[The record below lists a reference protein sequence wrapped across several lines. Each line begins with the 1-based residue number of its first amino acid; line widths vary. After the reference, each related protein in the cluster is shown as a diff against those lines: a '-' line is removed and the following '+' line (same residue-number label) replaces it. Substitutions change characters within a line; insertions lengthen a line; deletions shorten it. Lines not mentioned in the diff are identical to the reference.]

1 MRTRGPE
8 GEELVVTQV
17 ARCVSC
23 FACDALMP
31 LWWAT
36 GRAGASE
43 PRCACGVCDCACGWR
58 VLGVCGVA
66 QVGRKFTYKLYSR
79 YIHQTRNGRG
89 QVCSSLSRRR
99 RRPVGGMAMPP
110 ALLRELANWKLAV
123 SHHTHRMRRL
133 GFALL
138 KVAYMASKAIP
149 DGTWID
155 SVTNAVAKET
165 KSVRCMSREAL
176 LKVATR
182 RGTRLNTLYSPRKS
196 TVTHAVQTED
206 VASRTPQREQW
217 QPAQR
222 GRRPSVGEQLAG
234 SAARVRR
241 MLTTP
246 PRQAT
251 TPRAREAAE
260 ACHQSVAI
268 TLTGAAPAAASLD
281 DHAVGTKGAPAQST
295 ELNGCDRALQVMR
308 DAQMHLLHQI
318 AHERD
323 MLLLH
328 SRALYYTAAA
338 SPPACESSAGTLL
351 PLMPPPP
358 PPPPPLPLAVSR
370 QPPHPLPPVAPP
382 VTGAAASLPPEAAAA
397 RETSLSS
404 VISAR
409 LDEAL
414 SGAADAQESDWSK
427 KASALAAW
435 RRNAIGS
442 WQSAL
447 HGEQQH
453 GIWQRYLQR
462 SALRRFQAYQSAA
475 KWNKG
480 VLIESARLGARAL
493 VMRACACW
501 REQARTSARAA
512 LAQCL
517 QERRRFR
524 RAMLMWRSLPTRR
537 RFVSLV
543 TVRAEIASLLS

>member
-1 MRTRGPE
+1 
-8 GEELVVTQV
+8 
-17 ARCVSC
+17 
-23 FACDALMP
+23 
-31 LWWAT
+31 
-36 GRAGASE
+36 
-43 PRCACGVCDCACGWR
+43 
-58 VLGVCGVA
+58 
-66 QVGRKFTYKLYSR
+66 
-79 YIHQTRNGRG
+79 
-89 QVCSSLSRRR
+89 
-99 RRPVGGMAMPP
+99 MPP

-138 KVAYMASKAIP
+138 KVAYLTSKAIP
-149 DGTWID
+149 DGAWID
-155 SVTNAVAKET
+155 SATNAVAKET
-165 KSVRCMSREAL
+165 KRVRCISREAL
-176 LKVATR
+176 LKVATK

-196 TVTHAVQTED
+196 TATHAVQTED
-206 VASRTPQREQW
+206 VASRTPQRGRW
-217 QPAQR
+217 QPPEL
-222 GRRPSVGEQLAG
+222 GRRSSVGEQLAG

-246 PRQAT
+246 PRQGK

-260 ACHQSVAI
+260 AYHQSVAI
-268 TLTGAAPAAASLD
+268 TLTGAAPSAASLD

-308 DAQMHLLHQI
+308 DAQLHLLHHV

-358 PPPPPLPLAVSR
+358 LPLPLAVSM
-370 QPPHPLPPVAPP
+370 QPPPPPPPVAPS
-382 VTGAAASLPPEAAAA
+382 VTGAAATLPPEAAAA

-414 SGAADAQESDWSK
+414 RGSEDAQESDWSK

-435 RRNAIGS
+435 RRNAISS

-447 HGEQQH
+447 HGEQHH

-462 SALRRFQAYQSAA
+462 SALRRLQAYQRAA
-475 KWNKG
+475 KRNKD
-480 VLIESARLGARAL
+480 VLIESARLGARFL
-493 VMRACACW
+493 EMRACAWW

-517 QERRRFR
+517 QERRRLR
-524 RAMLMWRSLPTRR
+524 RAMHMWRSLPARR

-543 TVRAEIASLLS
+543 NVRAEIASLLS